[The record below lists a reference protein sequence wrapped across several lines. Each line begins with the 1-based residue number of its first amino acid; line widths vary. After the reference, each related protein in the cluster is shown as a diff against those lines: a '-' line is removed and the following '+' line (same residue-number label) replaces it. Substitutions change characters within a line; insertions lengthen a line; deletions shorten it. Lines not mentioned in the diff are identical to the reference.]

1 MIGWSIATGLLA
13 SGVWVVVNPFLW
25 GGPVERTWSMLEQQ
39 QSIMVEQGQQFGN
52 PVDLSLPGRLLLM
65 VRRSFVD
72 NSTPAFDYGAPPG
85 SPPLIRR
92 TFTDLPVAFGISAE
106 LVLATVGLVGLV
118 GRAVGVWRAGQ
129 RHGVETALL
138 WWLAAYIVGIGANLS
153 LDWPRYYVPTAFYG
167 ALLIGLGADLIVRL
181 VGQRLWAERR
191 LDAAPVAPGSAG
203 PTRAPGVEAAG

>member
-1 MIGWSIATGLLA
+1 MIGWAVATGLLA
-13 SGVWVVVNPFLW
+13 SGVWVIVNPFLW
-25 GGPVERTWSMLEQQ
+25 GGPIERTWSMLEQQ

-52 PVDLSLPGRLLLM
+52 PVDAAVPGRLLLM

-92 TFTDLPVAFGISAE
+92 TFTDLPIVLGVSAE
-106 LVLATVGLVGLV
+106 LVLAAVGLSALL
-118 GRAVGVWRAGQ
+118 GRAIPYWRTGR

-138 WWLAAYIVGIGANLS
+138 WWLAAYLLGIGVNLS

-167 ALLIGLGADLIVRL
+167 ALLIGLGVDLIVRAI
-181 VGQRLWAERR
+181 WRR
-191 LDAAPVAPGSAG
+191 CSGDRRRDAASSAAAEPRAEVA
-203 PTRAPGVEAAG
+203 E